1 MSSRPLFR
9 FRGGW
14 SALEAAHGS
23 APTKRALC
31 LAAAGPHKALRLC
44 ANDEIMLIIKRVRLR

>member
-1 MSSRPLFR
+1 MSSGPLSR

-14 SALEAAHGS
+14 SVVEAARGL

-31 LAAAGPHKALRLC
+31 LAAARPHKALRLC